1 MKVMHLFNYCSMLV
15 ATENLPAQL
24 WPQTEVLQMTLA
36 LGHISMQKSTGPVR
50 LTLEVNKLS

>member
-1 MKVMHLFNYCSMLV
+1 MLV